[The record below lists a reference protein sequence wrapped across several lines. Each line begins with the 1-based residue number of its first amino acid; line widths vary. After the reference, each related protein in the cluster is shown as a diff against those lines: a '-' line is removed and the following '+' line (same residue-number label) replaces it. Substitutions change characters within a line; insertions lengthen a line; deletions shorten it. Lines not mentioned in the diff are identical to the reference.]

1 MGVIRSKPEL
11 TEFLYFLFF
20 NSLCLLQISAYK
32 LDPRSESSVLRLTV
46 LKLHRKW
53 RGHRSE
59 FSQFLTDKFL
69 ALVTHRHRG
78 KKKKK
83 TSSFAVTTEKSRR
96 KQRIQSSDQSL
107 QRWDLDYVFREW
119 WLKHQFTTPVS
130 TLVCCIAKWSL
141 CNDKLAF
148 F

>member
-1 MGVIRSKPEL
+1 MPSPE
-11 TEFLYFLFF
+11 
-20 NSLCLLQISAYK
+20 ISAYK

-83 TSSFAVTTEKSRR
+83 LLPLLSLQKKAEGSNASKAVTNHCRGG
-96 KQRIQSSDQSL
+96 IWIMSSGNGDWSISL
-107 QRWDLDYVFREW
+107 L
-119 WLKHQFTTPVS
+119 HQYPLWF
-130 TLVCCIAKWSL
+130 A
-141 CNDKLAF
+141 A
-148 F
+148 